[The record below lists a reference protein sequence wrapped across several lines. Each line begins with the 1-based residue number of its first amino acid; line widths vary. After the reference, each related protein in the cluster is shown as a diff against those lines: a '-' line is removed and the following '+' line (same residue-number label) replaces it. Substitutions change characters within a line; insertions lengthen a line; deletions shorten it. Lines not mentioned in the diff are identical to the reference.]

1 MGIDADIGPV
11 VLVAEV
17 VCNLE
22 RQVVKM
28 RRMRR
33 VSRGAVGFEEELQ
46 SRGMGHD
53 AFGWELLLL
62 QALAA
67 RLGEV
72 IADGGERTA
81 VRLADALEGFRAS
94 WSSATRAL

>member
-62 QALAA
+62 QAG
-67 RLGEV
+67 RWFGSGH
-72 IADGGERTA
+72 GGIRVECCWKR
-81 VRLADALEGFRAS
+81 
-94 WSSATRAL
+94 